1 MAAKKGALA
10 QDPKV
15 SANNTSPKTG
25 NKPDPK
31 NKKAPPSAERRFN
44 RALEGFNANPNN
56 PKWQKEMNKWYGR
69 MSPDQQNNAMA
80 TRAGQQYNQMMSQ
93 YQGYDVNKGFSGY
106 EQAFTDQLNQ
116 ARDTVMNQ
124 FEARAKP
131 EFDRQDTQ
139 FAQQMAEQGI
149 DPNSGAY
156 QAQYRALKQS
166 QNDARQA
173 AQSEA
178 FKLGSQYQQQGF
190 EQGKEA
196 YMTPAT
202 IWQATQTP
210 WEMQQ
215 KIALERQ
222 AQQNALA
229 QSRMQ
234 TGATIASARIGAEAE
249 RDVNAMRYLGDYT
262 NQKPVN
268 PLAAG
273 AAGFLSG
280 YNRTR

>member
-1 MAAKKGALA
+1 
-10 QDPKV
+10 
-15 SANNTSPKTG
+15 
-25 NKPDPK
+25 
-31 NKKAPPSAERRFN
+31 
-44 RALEGFNANPNN
+44 
-56 PKWQKEMNKWYGR
+56 
-69 MSPDQQNNAMA
+69 
-80 TRAGQQYNQMMSQ
+80 
-93 YQGYDVNKGFSGY
+93 
-106 EQAFTDQLNQ
+106 
-116 ARDTVMNQ
+116 
-124 FEARAKP
+124 
-131 EFDRQDTQ
+131 
-139 FAQQMAEQGI
+139 MAEQGI

-249 RDVNAMRYLGDYT
+249 RDVNAMRLMGDYT